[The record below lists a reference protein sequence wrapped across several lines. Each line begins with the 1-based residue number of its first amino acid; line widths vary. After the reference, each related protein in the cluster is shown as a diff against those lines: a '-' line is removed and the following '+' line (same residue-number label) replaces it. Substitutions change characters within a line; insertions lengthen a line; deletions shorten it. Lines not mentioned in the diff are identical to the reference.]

1 MSRFLKAGLLGG
13 PVVIVASLVAL
24 AQTEAPPANAP
35 NTYVLIDQGVDQD
48 TLERYHHTDQGTRLL
63 PAAWM
68 AAIEKPD
75 GSGKVMNPIDLA
87 RYGFIIDP
95 VKKGSDNPTVGRS
108 ASPSAIR
115 KSGGVAVAGITCAA
129 CHTGRVDYRAS
140 RSSSKAA
147 SR

>member
-1 MSRFLKAGLLGG
+1 AAIRGSRLHEKGSRMSRFLKAGLLGG

-95 VKKGSDNPTVGRS
+95 VKKGSDNPYGWPIGFTVS
-108 ASPSAIR
+108 DP
-115 KSGGVAVAGITCAA
+115 KVTNGVAVAGITC
-129 CHTGRVDYRAS
+129 
-140 RSSSKAA
+140 
-147 SR
+147 